1 MSSSADI
8 GTGNGHVSHEHILR
22 PRAVKPGHP
31 AVLRASRSTEL
42 AVADNL
48 QSGNASGQ
56 TSGRSTPVP
65 ADAPPSVQSISS
77 ARKQL
82 RAEQRRRLF
91 PTIEYASRVS
101 HFDPNSDYRDFQGF
115 YILFWIALTIMII
128 TTMLRNIKD
137 TGYPMR
143 VQIWQLF
150 TVKVWE
156 LGLADALMVLSTAV
170 SLPLHRIFR
179 SKLGKTLGLRWATG
193 GMAVQS
199 IYQMAWFSFWVALP
213 FLREWTWTAQVF
225 LTLHTL
231 VLLMKMHSYSFYNGH
246 LSETERRL
254 QALDEPSTASK
265 APAYVYP
272 SAGHTPTL
280 EEREK
285 KAADESSELAQLR
298 EDLAIEL
305 TSPMGSVT
313 YPKNLTWGNYADY
326 LFCPTLCYELEYP
339 RTSGIV
345 WSELGYKVLATFG
358 CIFLLT
364 VTSEEFI
371 LPVMIESAER
381 LESVTSLSETGLILA
396 ESISMLLWPFMIT
409 FLLVFLVIFEYVLGA
424 FAEITCFAD
433 RHFYSDW
440 WNSTDWLE
448 FSREWNIPVHHF
460 FRRHVY
466 SASRPHIGRPM
477 ATLITFLISAIGH
490 EIVMACITKKIR
502 GYGFLAQMSQLPIV
516 MLQRTK
522 WVKGKK
528 VLNNVC
534 FWCSMVLGLSMMCSL
549 YVLC

>member
-1 MSSSADI
+1 MRKY
-8 GTGNGHVSHEHILR
+8 L
-22 PRAVKPGHP
+22 
-31 AVLRASRSTEL
+31 
-42 AVADNL
+42 
-48 QSGNASGQ
+48 
-56 TSGRSTPVP
+56 TS
-65 ADAPPSVQSISS
+65 
-77 ARKQL
+77 
-82 RAEQRRRLF
+82 
-91 PTIEYASRVS
+91 
-101 HFDPNSDYRDFQGF
+101 YR
-115 YILFWIALTIMII
+115 
-128 TTMLRNIKD
+128 
-137 TGYPMR
+137 
-143 VQIWQLF
+143 
-150 TVKVWE
+150 
-156 LGLADALMVLSTAV
+156 
-170 SLPLHRIFR
+170 
-179 SKLGKTLGLRWATG
+179 
-193 GMAVQS
+193 
-199 IYQMAWFSFWVALP
+199 LP

-424 FAEITCFAD
+424 FAEITC
-433 RHFYSDW
+433 
-440 WNSTDWLE
+440 
-448 FSREWNIPVHHF
+448 
-460 FRRHVY
+460 
-466 SASRPHIGRPM
+466 
-477 ATLITFLISAIGH
+477 
-490 EIVMACITKKIR
+490 
-502 GYGFLAQMSQLPIV
+502 MSP
-516 MLQRTK
+516 
-522 WVKGKK
+522 
-528 VLNNVC
+528 
-534 FWCSMVLGLSMMCSL
+534 FPSL
-549 YVLC
+549 